1 MTTNAAKVG
10 RFIFFLLPIA
20 IILVMSFFM
29 GKDRAAAQYYRYTS
43 LLRVIVLVVLVVGFA
58 AYLIHTMYADRD
70 DKNRPHAIGTDLIIL
85 AVLLIV
91 VLLAIGWTYFVF
103 YKVSNKTAARVEYL
117 NIIGDTM
124 NFGKQM
130 GK

>member
-1 MTTNAAKVG
+1 
-10 RFIFFLLPIA
+10 
-20 IILVMSFFM
+20 M